1 MDGEKQGWNCLLLI
15 VCIAMTIGVSIPA
28 GFCFSAL
35 NGNVEV
41 RRVGEEQGYPP
52 YFVITLVKKR
62 PGKRRRGAKTL
73 FKINTY
79 WANRFCR
86 KVGNEQYSEN
96 IIVFSFC
103 FIVNKGMGQGF
114 V

>member
-41 RRVGEEQGYPP
+41 RRVGEEQ
-52 YFVITLVKKR
+52 V
-62 PGKRRRGAKTL
+62 
-73 FKINTY
+73 
-79 WANRFCR
+79 
-86 KVGNEQYSEN
+86 
-96 IIVFSFC
+96 
-103 FIVNKGMGQGF
+103 
-114 V
+114 